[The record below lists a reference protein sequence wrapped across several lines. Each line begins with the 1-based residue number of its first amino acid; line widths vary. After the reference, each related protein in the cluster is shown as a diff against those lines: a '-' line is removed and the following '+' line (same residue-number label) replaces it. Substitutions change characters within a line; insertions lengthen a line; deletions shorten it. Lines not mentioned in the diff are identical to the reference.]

1 MAEQFRIGIVGAG
14 WFGREAHLANLLG
27 MDDVTVVAACSK
39 EESERSKVK
48 GAAPAVDVVADWRQV
63 VDRPDLD
70 AVIVSVPNFMHCEVA
85 VAAFESGKHVFCEK
99 PLGLNT
105 AECDRI
111 IAAAER
117 AGKVLQ
123 VGHEMRYQRL
133 YRHMREL
140 VDRGEV
146 GAVQLMWCR
155 EFRGPMRLGW
165 RASESMTGGTLLEK
179 NCHHFD
185 LFNWFLGR
193 PLRVAAIGGRNV
205 LLDREVIDNAMV
217 LVEYE
222 GGRRAVLQLCLFAPY
237 GGEIEIGVAGAR
249 GKIDTFSQAWRLTLQ
264 RFDVDERLEL
274 AVGEDPVEAAFVD
287 AAGQV
292 NRGVYAELREFIRCC
307 RTGERPLVDGQAG
320 RMSVAVAVAAQESI
334 RSGEM
339 VTLQPA
345 NL

>member
-1 MAEQFRIGIVGAG
+1 MSDPLRMAIIGAG
-14 WFGREAHLANLLG
+14 WFGREAHLANLTR
-27 MDDVTVVAACSK
+27 MDDVELVAACSND
-39 EESERSKVK
+39 ESDRAKVK
-48 GAAPAVDVVADWRQV
+48 AAAPSVEVAADWQEIV
-63 VDRPDLD
+63 QRPDLD
-70 AVIVSVPNFMHCEVA
+70 AVIVSVPNYLHCEVA
-85 VAAFESGKHVFCEK
+85 VAAFEAGKHVFCEK
-99 PLGLNT
+99 PLGLNV
-105 AECDRI
+105 EQCDRI

-140 VDRGEV
+140 VDRGQI
-146 GAVQLMWCR
+146 GSVQLMWCR

-165 RASESMTGGTLLEK
+165 RASESLTGGTLLEK

-205 LLDREVIDNAMV
+205 LVDREVFDNAMV
-217 LVEYE
+217 IVEYE
-222 GGRRAVLQLCLFAPY
+222 GGRRAVLELCLFAPY
-237 GGEIEIGVAGAR
+237 GGEIEIGVAGDR
-249 GKIDTFSQAWRLTLQ
+249 GRIDTYSQAWRLTLQ

-292 NRGVYAELREFIRCC
+292 NRGVYAELREFIHCC
-307 RTGERPLVDGQAG
+307 RMGERPLVDGQAG
-320 RMSVAVAVAAQESI
+320 RASVAVSVAAQESI
-334 RSGEM
+334 RSGQV
-339 VTLQPA
+339 VTLE
-345 NL
+345 L